1 VGLEDGAFWT
11 FEKQPNE
18 DKCAF
23 FVALS
28 KAKERVVFTFSK
40 TRKNKWGNL
49 RNQNFKEIRVI
60 FNKHHNSGIVKFE

>member
-49 RNQNFKEIRVI
+49 RNQNFKEI
-60 FNKHHNSGIVKFE
+60 